1 MVSTIYNHSRSI
13 FTWFVWRLHGS
24 CGAFVWSTTW
34 MRIYSSQQNVRW
46 RDSPCA
52 PKIRKPP
59 SNVQS
64 LNNSTTTLYIYTIT
78 RMATVDHKTKVFR
91 KFFHTLWFLSAP
103 RSSRHIP
110 SKAPSQRPIKRLKR
124 CVAPCT
130 LEMPWSF
137 TTDGDHLH
145 RGWTNIQWMNMFF
158 EYPIHSITVPS
169 LAIPNTKVETSVKLL
184 HKIQS
189 SSATFCSVQSLWNH
203 FPHHNLCSRHG
214 ATGSKCPYR

>member
-1 MVSTIYNHSRSI
+1 MVSTIYNRSRSF

-34 MRIYSSQQNVRW
+34 MRIYSSQQTSGEEIHPVHQK
-46 RDSPCA
+46 SGSLLQTY
-52 PKIRKPP
+52 K
-59 SNVQS
+59 VQS
-64 LNNSTTTLYIYTIT
+64 LNNSTTTLCVYIYIDILTIT
-78 RMATVDHKTKVFR
+78 RMATVDHKTKVFC

-137 TTDGDHLH
+137 TTDGHHLH
-145 RGWTNIQWMNMFF
+145 RG
-158 EYPIHSITVPS
+158 
-169 LAIPNTKVETSVKLL
+169 
-184 HKIQS
+184 
-189 SSATFCSVQSLWNH
+189 
-203 FPHHNLCSRHG
+203 
-214 ATGSKCPYR
+214 

>member
-1 MVSTIYNHSRSI
+1 MR
-13 FTWFVWRLHGS
+13 VWKHPSKTSGEEIHPVHQKSGNLLQTYK
-24 CGAFVWSTTW
+24 V
-34 MRIYSSQQNVRW
+34 RIIVPQH
-46 RDSPCA
+46 
-52 PKIRKPP
+52 
-59 SNVQS
+59 
-64 LNNSTTTLYIYTIT
+64 YIYIYIYYISIT
-78 RMATVDHKTKVFR
+78 RMATVDHKTKVFC
-91 KFFHTLWFLSAP
+91 KFFHILWFLSAP

-137 TTDGDHLH
+137 TTDGHHLH

-184 HKIQS
+184 CEIQS

-203 FPHHNLCSRHG
+203 FHYHNLCSRHG
-214 ATGSKCPYR
+214 ATGSKGPYR

>member
-1 MVSTIYNHSRSI
+1 MEHYLDEDEKTP
-13 FTWFVWRLHGS
+13 
-24 CGAFVWSTTW
+24 
-34 MRIYSSQQNVRW
+34 QQNVRW

-52 PKIRKPP
+52 PKVRKPP

-64 LNNSTTTLYIYTIT
+64 QNNSTTTLYIYILSIT
-78 RMATVDHKTKVFR
+78 RMATVDHKTKVFC

-137 TTDGDHLH
+137 TTDGHHLH

-184 HKIQS
+184 HKI
-189 SSATFCSVQSLWNH
+189 
-203 FPHHNLCSRHG
+203 
-214 ATGSKCPYR
+214 